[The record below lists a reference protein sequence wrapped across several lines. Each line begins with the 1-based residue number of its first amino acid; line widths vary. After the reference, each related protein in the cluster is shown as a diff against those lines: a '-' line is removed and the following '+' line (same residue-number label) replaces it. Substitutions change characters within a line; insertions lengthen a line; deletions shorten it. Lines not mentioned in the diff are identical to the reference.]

1 MDNHSSRPAEC
12 KLYPAGRLM
21 LEAISLIIVVT
32 AGLYLAA
39 LGAAALLMPNEAI
52 RFLNGFAS
60 SARLHYF
67 ELTLRLITGFA
78 FVTNAPRMQCSVAFG
93 VFGWVLLATT
103 MCLLA
108 LPWRWH
114 SQFAQYAVP
123 KATQYIT
130 MIGICSLVLGGIIWV
145 AAALPIAG

>member
-1 MDNHSSRPAEC
+1 
-12 KLYPAGRLM
+12 M
-21 LEAISLIIVVT
+21 LETISLIIAVT
-32 AGLYLAA
+32 TGLYL
-39 LGAAALLMPNEAI
+39 AAALLMPIEII

-60 SARLHYF
+60 SVSLHYF
-67 ELTLRLITGFA
+67 ELTLRLITSFA
-78 FVTNAPRMQCSVAFG
+78 FVTNVTGMQCSLAFG

-130 MIGICSLVLGGIIWV
+130 MIGICSLV
-145 AAALPIAG
+145 